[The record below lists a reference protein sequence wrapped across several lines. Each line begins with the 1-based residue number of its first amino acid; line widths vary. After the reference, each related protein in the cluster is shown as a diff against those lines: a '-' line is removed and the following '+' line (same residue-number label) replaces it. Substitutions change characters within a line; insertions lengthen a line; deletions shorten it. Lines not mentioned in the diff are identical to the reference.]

1 MNAGFE
7 VFAIIILLA
16 TILSFIARKS
26 KQPTV
31 IAYIITGLILGPVG
45 LSLTQQTELTQL
57 FSELGLVFL
66 LFFIGLE
73 IDISEVKEVLRPT
86 TIIGIGQMCLTAALG
101 FVVATLLNFSTIESL
116 FIGAAAMF
124 SSTALVVKLLTDK
137 DEATTLPG
145 RLDVGILLI
154 QDVAVVLILALL
166 SANFSNPTTALIR
179 FGEILAMIALIAG
192 ISLASSRY
200 VLPRVF
206 ERISEKPSLFFV
218 YSLAWAF
225 LLIAASDYLQ
235 LSLEIGAFFAGLSL
249 AQLPYSSELQERVRP
264 LTDLFMAI
272 FFIDFGLSIVP
283 QQLSAYF
290 MEALVISGVLMV
302 GKFVIL
308 FSIIDRLKFTP
319 ETSFKA
325 SLNMTQISEFS
336 LILGSLAASQEVGL
350 ISDQILGLLSL
361 IAIITMGFSSY
372 LLNFNNE
379 IFLKVKHLLQR
390 YEKEE
395 KKDVEVSTL
404 ENHAIVIGF
413 NETTERVL
421 PMLQEHYEDVV
432 IIDKNPDNTEKLSK
446 SQHEYIYG
454 DFKHGEIR
462 KASSL
467 QKASFVLSVANEKEV
482 NHHILRDTDKK
493 ITVFLEAGSFQEA
506 AEFYDRGAEYVVI
519 ENIVTADKMSDY
531 LELYLEDP
539 ELFREEIEDD
549 LETIHWGGRE
559 DG

>member
-7 VFAIIILLA
+7 LFAVIVGLA
-16 TILSFIARKS
+16 TLFSFVAKKT

-31 IAYIITGLILGPVG
+31 IAYIVTGLILGPVG
-45 LSLTQQTELTQL
+45 ISFMGQTELTRL

-86 TIIGIGQMCLTAALG
+86 AIIGVSQMVLTAILG
-101 FVVATLLNFSTIESL
+101 FGLGTLLGFTTVESL

-145 RLDVGILLI
+145 RLDVGVLLI

-166 SANFSNPTTALIR
+166 TTNFTDPVTAAIR
-179 FGEILAMIALIAG
+179 FSEILLMIGFIG
-192 ISLASSRY
+192 GVSIASSKY
-200 VLPRVF
+200 LLPKVF
-206 ERISEKPSLFFV
+206 RRMTERPSLYFI
-218 YSLAWAF
+218 YGLAWAF
-225 LLIAASDYLQ
+225 ILIAGADYLN

-272 FFIDFGLSIVP
+272 FFINFGLSILP
-283 QQLSAYF
+283 SQLAAYF
-290 MEALVISGVLMV
+290 FEAMIVSAALMI
-302 GKFVIL
+302 GKYFIL
-308 FSIIDRLKFTP
+308 FNLIDRLKFTP

-336 LILGSLAASQEVGL
+336 LILGSLAVSEQI
-350 ISDQILGLLSL
+350 ISNDMLGFISL
-361 IAIITMGFSSY
+361 VAITTMGVSSY
-372 LLNFNNE
+372 MLNFNQE
-379 IFLKVKHLLQR
+379 IYQRVEDFLKQFEDD
-390 YEKEE
+390 EKTDVNISKLEE
-395 KKDVEVSTL
+395 HT
-404 ENHAIVIGF
+404 IVIGY
-413 NETTERVL
+413 NKMVKRVL
-421 PMLQEHYEDVV
+421 PLLKEQYENVV
-432 IIDKNPDNTEKLSK
+432 IVDKNPENAEELSN
-446 SQHEYIYG
+446 SAYEYIYG

-462 KASSL
+462 KASSIKDAAL
-467 QKASFVLSVANEKEV
+467 VMSISRDREV
-482 NHHILRDTDKK
+482 NHQILRDTDRDT
-493 ITVFLEAGSFQEA
+493 TVFLEAESFEDA
-506 AEFYDRGAEYVVI
+506 AEFYDRGAEYVMI

-531 LELYLEDP
+531 LELYVEDP
-539 ELFREEIEDD
+539 ELFKEEVQND
-549 LETIHWGGRE
+549 LETIHWGGRR